1 MIAACSAI
9 IAINIF
15 EIKEPNYRE
24 LFQNCKMIK
33 GKFELKVEMWNN
45 EEIHK
50 LTGYSI
56 MDIK

>member
-15 EIKEPNYRE
+15 EIKEPNFKN
-24 LFQNCKMIK
+24 LFKNCKIIK
-33 GKFELKVEMWNN
+33 GKFELKLEMWNN
-45 EEIHK
+45 EEIHN

-56 MDIK
+56 EDIK